1 MRAAF
6 ITIGQ
11 SPRIDLVPEM
21 RQWIGPGLKILERG
35 ALDGLGRAEIAAL
48 APRRGDHHLVTKLA
62 DGSAVTVGK
71 RLIRRRV
78 QRVLDDLAGERLD
91 LAVLLCTGR
100 LPRLKAPCL
109 FLEAQWIMDHAIAAI
124 AAGAR
129 SIGVMLPV
137 AVQVK
142 EFRVPWRRGP
152 RARVSHASPY
162 EPSRLVRAAREL
174 AQTDVIAMHCIGYT
188 ERQRR
193 AVADLTGRPV
203 LLARR
208 LVAAAVDQLL

>member
-11 SPRIDLVPEM
+11 SPRTDLVPEM
-21 RQWIGPGLKILERG
+21 RQWIGPGLTIVERG
-35 ALDGLGRAEIAAL
+35 ALDGLCRAEIAAL

-62 DGSAVTVGK
+62 DGSVVTVGQ
-71 RLIRRRV
+71 RFIRRQV
-78 QRVLDDLAGERLD
+78 QGVLDDLAGERFD

-109 FLEAQWIMDHAIAAI
+109 FFEAQWIMDHAIAAI

-129 SIGVMLPV
+129 SVGVMVPLPV
-137 AVQVK
+137 QVR

-152 RARVSHASPY
+152 RARISHASPY
-162 EPSRLVRAAREL
+162 EPRRLARAAREL
-174 AQTDVIAMHCIGYT
+174 AQSDVIAMHCIGYT